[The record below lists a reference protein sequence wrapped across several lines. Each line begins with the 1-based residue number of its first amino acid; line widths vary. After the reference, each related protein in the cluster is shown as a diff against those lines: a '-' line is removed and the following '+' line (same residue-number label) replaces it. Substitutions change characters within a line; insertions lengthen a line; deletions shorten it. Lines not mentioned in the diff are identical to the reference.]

1 MLFRKPTRADYERL
15 VNLRAVEVLTAQSPG
30 QREGARDRLID
41 ALIDVVGPTA
51 DNFDL
56 RRAYDRA
63 LETANPNRHRRI

>member
-1 MLFRKPTRADYERL
+1 MFRKPTRADYERL
-15 VNLRAVEVLTAQSPG
+15 ANARALEVLTAQSPG

-51 DNFDL
+51 NNFDL

-63 LETANPNRHRRI
+63 IENANATRRICP